1 MSGDLTELLSA
12 LDVQPI
18 DGGFLGQP
26 DRLPLP
32 QPFGG
37 HLVAQ
42 ALVAAGRTVEEGRA
56 PHSLHAYFLRAG
68 DRSSPLHLRVQ
79 TLRDGRT
86 GSVRSVRVE
95 QAGRELVHV
104 LASFAL
110 PADGPLSH
118 VAAPRTVGSPE
129 AAVSAIELSAGSGEL
144 DAWAGF
150 GALDVRVVPGRP
162 SGGTIQ
168 HNHAW
173 MRARGPVGGDP
184 LLHAA
189 VQAYCSDL
197 TLLSSVLVPNG
208 LVFGYE
214 HEYPDIVRALS
225 VDHAVWF
232 HQPAPADEWLLLE
245 QVSPVGQ
252 GNRGLATG
260 TFFDRAGAPVLSVAQ
275 EALLR

>member
-1 MSGDLTELLSA
+1 MSGDLPELLSA
-12 LDVQPI
+12 LDVQPV
-18 DGGFLGQP
+18 DGGFVGQP

-37 HLVAQ
+37 HLIAQ
-42 ALVAAGRTVEEGRA
+42 ALVAAGRTVEQGRA

-68 DRSSPLHLRVQ
+68 DRSGPLHLRVQ

-110 PADGPLSH
+110 PADGPLAH
-118 VAAPRTVGSPE
+118 VAAPESVGAP
-129 AAVSAIELSAGSGEL
+129 AHAVSAMELSAGAGEL

-150 GALDVRVVPGRP
+150 GALEVRVVPGAP
-162 SGGTIQ
+162 SHGEVQ
-168 HNHAW
+168 RNHAW
-173 MRARGPVGGDP
+173 MRASGPVGADP

-197 TLLSSVLVPNG
+197 TLLSSVLVPAG

-245 QVSPVGQ
+245 QVSPVGAR
-252 GNRGLATG
+252 NRGLATG
-260 TFFDRAGAPVLSVAQ
+260 TFFDPSGAPILSVAQ